1 MWRGQSRLVS
11 IVANQAGRTLK
22 RKNKRSTSL
31 GLAHCDQL
39 HYIVPNGA
47 HPMLEPFHGLEHAG
61 YSMLSNF
68 DEGIPYTHE
77 SVRNLN
83 VNDL

>member
-1 MWRGQSRLVS
+1 MQDMFYW
-11 IVANQAGRTLK
+11 
-22 RKNKRSTSL
+22 